1 MWRILFL
8 DLRCMLYKEIHWGV
22 RFERKKNNKNNN
34 KINRIEVKK
43 MKERLKLR
51 NVANLAKTSTET
63 KIEPLGQNL
72 FKGQKLSVHRF
83 CTPVKH

>member
-1 MWRILFL
+1 MF
-8 DLRCMLYKEIHWGV
+8 DLKE
-22 RFERKKNNKNNN
+22 KKNNNKNNN

-43 MKERLKLR
+43 MKEQLKLR
-51 NVANLAKTSTET
+51 SFANLAKTTET

-72 FKGQKLSVHRF
+72 FKGQKLSVNRF